1 MADVRPLM
9 WAYKFVRE
17 IAHRMPHFRG
27 EPAPLHPAFAPDSAA
42 AVVGHADGPV
52 ALDAPRIKYSE
63 EDDRALEAF
72 VRATGA
78 CLLFAIFASRAS

>member
-1 MADVRPLM
+1 MADVMPLM

-78 CLLFAIFASRAS
+78 CRLFAIFASRAS